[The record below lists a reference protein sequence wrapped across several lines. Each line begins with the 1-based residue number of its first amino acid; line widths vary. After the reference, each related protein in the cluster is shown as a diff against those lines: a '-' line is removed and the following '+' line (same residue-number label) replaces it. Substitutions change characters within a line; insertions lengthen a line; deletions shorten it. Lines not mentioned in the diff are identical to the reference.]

1 MERRQFQTKKKV
13 VKVEAEDDESPS
25 VEQEGSQLPI
35 HLAGRSIFAPPKI
48 ELKFTSRDEVP
59 MISPANFGAAPL
71 QVRFPGRVPTGFQR
85 APPPL
90 SSLAHLIPTR
100 RGKKTLWL
108 FLLEMLTDQKCKA
121 AVYSLISN

>member
-1 MERRQFQTKKKV
+1 M
-13 VKVEAEDDESPS
+13 VKLEAEEDETLG
-25 VEQEGSQLPI
+25 EHEESQQPV

-108 FLLEMLTDQKCKA
+108 FLLEMLTDHKCKA
-121 AVYSLISN
+121 GVSDLK